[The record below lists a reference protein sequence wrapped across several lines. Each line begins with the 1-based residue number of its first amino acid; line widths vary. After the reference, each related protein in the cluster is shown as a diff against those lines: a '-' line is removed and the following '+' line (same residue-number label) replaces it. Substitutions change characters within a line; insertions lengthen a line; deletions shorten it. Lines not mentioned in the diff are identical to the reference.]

1 LFEFLFKYRPL
12 VFERGELV
20 LGFPWWALAAGIAAL
35 ALLVPTLLRYRR
47 VGGDATRL
55 DRIVLS
61 TVRTAALAIVLFCLF
76 RPVLLIS
83 TVVPQRNF
91 IAVLLDD
98 SRSMRVTDVDGRARA
113 ELIVELFGGE
123 VQAEESQ
130 GEESLAGGEEA
141 DTSATGDAA
150 GDVAA
155 GPGPQAAGSGAIR
168 EALEERFR
176 VRYYRFSSDAARVS
190 SASELRFSG
199 GRTDLASALDRA
211 QQELAGLP
219 LSGLVLVTDGADNSG
234 ESMTD
239 ALLALQAAAVPVYT
253 VGLGSER
260 ISPDIEIQRVE
271 VPRSVLVGT
280 TLVAD
285 VIVSHAGYGG
295 RRVQLDVEDAG
306 RIIGSEVFDLPAD
319 GELPVRV
326 QFQAEESGPRRVAFR
341 VRPEEG
347 EAVTANNVR
356 QALIEVRDQRQKI
369 LYFEGEPRFEIKFLR
384 RAIKEDP
391 NLQLVVLLRTA
402 DEKFLRLGVDD
413 GEELASGFP
422 ATREELFSYAG
433 LVLGSVEASFFTH
446 DQLQMMA
453 DFVSQRGGGLLLL
466 GGRAAFAEGGYAGT
480 PLADALPV
488 VLEAAAPGNQV
499 VEVSVELTPAGRRHP
514 ALRVADGDDE
524 SAERWSMLPPLTS
537 ANLLSE
543 LKPGAV
549 TLLSGSTV
557 PDGDSR
563 VVLAHQRFG
572 RGRAVV
578 FPVQDS
584 WLWQMHADIP
594 VDDPTHET
602 LWRQLLRWLVTDVP
616 GRVRVQSSEE
626 SIDPGDPLVLT
637 AEVEDERYLRV
648 NGLRPTVRITDPTG
662 LDVDVPME
670 WTVDQDGE
678 YTAQYRPDQ
687 TGLYQVRVELPG
699 DSTLAAG
706 DRPAGTSYFHSGP
719 TEREQFGAGMRRGLL
734 ERIADESG
742 GLFYTFDEVEQ
753 LPEDIR
759 YTETGNTV
767 IERRELWDMP
777 VLFLLLLGLVGG
789 EWGYRRW
796 RRLT

>member
-1 LFEFLFKYRPL
+1 
-12 VFERGELV
+12 V
-20 LGFPWWALAAGIAAL
+20 
-35 ALLVPTLLRYRR
+35 
-47 VGGDATRL
+47 TRL
-55 DRIVLS
+55 DRLLLS
-61 TVRTAALAIVLFCLF
+61 AVRTAALALVLFCLF
-76 RPVLLIS
+76 QPVLLIS

-98 SRSMRVTDVDGRARA
+98 SRSMRVTDVDGRARG
-113 ELIVELFGGE
+113 ELIGDLFGGAPAAPE
-123 VQAEESQ
+123 TEEPQAE
-130 GEESLAGGEEA
+130 
-141 DTSATGDAA
+141 
-150 GDVAA
+150 
-155 GPGPQAAGSGAIR
+155 GAIR
-168 EALEERFR
+168 KALEERFR
-176 VRYYRFSSDAARVS
+176 VRYYRFSSDATRV
-190 SASELRFSG
+190 AGAGELRFAG
-199 GRTDLASALDRA
+199 GRTDLATAMDRA

-219 LSGLVLVTDGADNSG
+219 LSGLVVVSDGADNSG
-234 ESMTD
+234 QSMTD

-285 VIVSHAGYGG
+285 VIVSHAGYAG
-295 RRVQLDVEDAG
+295 RRVRLDVEDAG
-306 RIIGSEVFDLPAD
+306 RILGSEEFDLPAD

-326 QFQAEESGPRRVAFR
+326 QFQTEESGPRRVAFR

-384 RAIKEDP
+384 RAVKDDP
-391 NLQLVVLLRTA
+391 NLQLVLLLRTA
-402 DEKFLRLGVDD
+402 DEKYLRLGVDD

-422 ATREELFSYAG
+422 ATREELFSYSG

-466 GGRAAFAEGGYAGT
+466 GGRSAFAEGGYAGT

-488 VLEAAAPGNQV
+488 VLEPGTPED
-499 VEVSVELTPAGRRHP
+499 EVIEVAVELTPAGRRHP
-514 ALRVADGDDE
+514 ALRVADGDEE
-524 SAERWSMLPPLTS
+524 SADQWSALPPLTS
-537 ANLLSE
+537 ANRLSE

-549 TLLSGSTV
+549 TLLAGSTI
-557 PDGDSR
+557 PDGDAR

-594 VDDPTHET
+594 VDDATHET

-626 SIDPGDPLVLT
+626 SIDPGESLTLT
-637 AEVEDERYLRV
+637 AQVEDERYLRV

-662 LDVDVPME
+662 LDVEAPME

-687 TGLYQVRVELPG
+687 TGLYQVRVELPD
-699 DSTLAAG
+699 DSAAA
-706 DRPAGTSYFHSGP
+706 RSTGTSYFHSGP

-734 ERIADESG
+734 ERIAGESG
-742 GLFYTFDEVEQ
+742 GRFYTIDQVDQ

-767 IERRELWDMP
+767 IERKELWDMP
-777 VLFLLLLGLVGG
+777 FLFLLLLGLVGV

-796 RRLT
+796 RGLI